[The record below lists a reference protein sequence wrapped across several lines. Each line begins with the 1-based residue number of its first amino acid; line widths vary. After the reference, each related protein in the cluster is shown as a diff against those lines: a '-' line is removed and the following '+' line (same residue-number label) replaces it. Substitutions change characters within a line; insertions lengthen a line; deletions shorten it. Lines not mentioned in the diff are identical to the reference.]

1 MSKSKLIKLDGST
14 TDITLDKVLFD
25 GELKKQAIFDSV
37 LAENASMRQGTHSTK
52 TKAEVSGGGRK
63 PWKQKH
69 TGKARQGSTR
79 NPHWVGGGVA
89 FGPKPN
95 RNYTLKVN
103 RKVNKQ
109 ALHSAFISKKND
121 TLMLENIK
129 PMDKPNLKNVI
140 NIFSMNSLESNKTL
154 VVLDSFDEN
163 FIKSC
168 QNLKNVNIKM
178 WNQISTRDILNNKN
192 ILIEE
197 NAISKI
203 KEAIL

>member
-14 TDITLDKVLFD
+14 TDIILDKVLFD

>member
-37 LAENASMRQGTHSTK
+37 LAENASIRQGTHSTK

-140 NIFSMNSLESNKTL
+140 NIFLMNSLESNKTL

>member
-140 NIFSMNSLESNKTL
+140 KIFSMNSLESNKTL